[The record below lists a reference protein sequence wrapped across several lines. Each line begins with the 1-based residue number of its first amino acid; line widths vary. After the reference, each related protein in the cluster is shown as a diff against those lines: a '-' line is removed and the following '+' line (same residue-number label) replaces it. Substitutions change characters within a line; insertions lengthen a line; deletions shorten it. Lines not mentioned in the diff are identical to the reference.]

1 MNERTTTRST
11 HILLY
16 DARRENFSRL
26 RRKESREEIL
36 EKKNGTRC
44 EYRSS
49 ERGGVSTAI
58 RCVFAL
64 KIRFFFFPSLVAFSL
79 VKFFLSSVLS
89 LSLSLFFC
97 CCYLRMMIISLFF
110 DVAFGRTS
118 GVVVF
123 SRSRKREK
131 EYIWGWWFSSSLKRK
146 ERDEL
151 RRRSHSRNPIE
162 EPTHSEVILIS
173 SLSLLIFFLKQQTG
187 CPRRLGGDEIGQ
199 SLGLSPVCPDDSNT
213 HRRFISR
220 VSKVGRRHRQS
231 RETTHVRGNRKRAI
245 RVSTV
250 GKWNHVFTVSHE

>member
-1 MNERTTTRST
+1 M
-11 HILLY
+11 
-16 DARRENFSRL
+16 
-26 RRKESREEIL
+26 
-36 EKKNGTRC
+36 
-44 EYRSS
+44 
-49 ERGGVSTAI
+49 STAI
-58 RCVFAL
+58 RCVFAR
-64 KIRFFFFPSLVAFSL
+64 IRFFFFPSLVALSL
-79 VKFFLSSVLS
+79 VKFFLSVLS
-89 LSLSLFFC
+89 LSLSLSFC

-131 EYIWGWWFSSSLKRK
+131 NIYGWWFSSSLKRK

-162 EPTHSEVILIS
+162 EQTHSEVILIS
-173 SLSLLIFFLKQQTG
+173 SLSLLTFFLKQQTG

>member
-1 MNERTTTRST
+1 MRFRAYSFLFFSFS
-11 HILLY
+11 HIL
-16 DARRENFSRL
+16 SRQ
-26 RRKESREEIL
+26 IL
-36 EKKNGTRC
+36 SV
-44 EYRSS
+44 RS
-49 ERGGVSTAI
+49 
-58 RCVFAL
+58 
-64 KIRFFFFPSLVAFSL
+64 FSL
-79 VKFFLSSVLS
+79 SFSLLLLLLSPDDDHLSVLRCCV
-89 LSLSLFFC
+89 LRNVGCRRLFAV
-97 CCYLRMMIISLFF
+97 SEK
-110 DVAFGRTS
+110 
-118 GVVVF
+118 
-123 SRSRKREK
+123 RKRI
-131 EYIWGWWFSSSLKRK
+131 YGWWFSSSLKRK

-162 EPTHSEVILIS
+162 EPTHSEVILTS
-173 SLSLLIFFLKQQTG
+173 SLSLLTFFLKQQTG

>member
-1 MNERTTTRST
+1 MNERTTRDAS
-11 HILLY
+11 HY
-16 DARRENFSRL
+16 DATRRENFSRP
-26 RRKESREEIL
+26 RRKESREEIVR
-36 EKKNGTRC
+36 KKNGTRC
-44 EYRSS
+44 DYRSS
-49 ERGGVSTAI
+49 ERGVVSTAI

-64 KIRFFFFPSLVAFSL
+64 KIRFFFFSFSHILSRQILSLVRSFSL
-79 VKFFLSSVLS
+79 SFSLLLLLLSPDDDHLSVLRCCVWKNVGCRR
-89 LSLSLFFC
+89 LFAVSEKRKRI
-97 CCYLRMMIISLFF
+97 YM
-110 DVAFGRTS
+110 

-123 SRSRKREK
+123 
-131 EYIWGWWFSSSLKRK
+131 IFVKRK

-162 EPTHSEVILIS
+162 EPTHSEVILIF
-173 SLSLLIFFLKQQTG
+173 SLSLLTFFLKQQTG

>member
-1 MNERTTTRST
+1 MLLL
-11 HILLY
+11 LLY
-16 DARRENFSRL
+16 IYINTLLYCFIVVVVHRRSRL
-26 RRKESREEIL
+26 LSVAPVSKSFFNL
-36 EKKNGTRC
+36 
-44 EYRSS
+44 
-49 ERGGVSTAI
+49 RG
-58 RCVFAL
+58 VF
-64 KIRFFFFPSLVAFSL
+64 FHTTHHAFSSKL
-79 VKFFLSSVLS
+79 LHRF
-89 LSLSLFFC
+89 
-97 CCYLRMMIISLFF
+97 SLFF
-110 DVAFGRTS
+110 DVAFGGTS

-162 EPTHSEVILIS
+162 EPTHSEVILTS

>member
-1 MNERTTTRST
+1 MRFRAYSFLFFSFS
-11 HILLY
+11 HIL
-16 DARRENFSRL
+16 SRQ
-26 RRKESREEIL
+26 IL
-36 EKKNGTRC
+36 SV
-44 EYRSS
+44 RS
-49 ERGGVSTAI
+49 
-58 RCVFAL
+58 
-64 KIRFFFFPSLVAFSL
+64 FSL
-79 VKFFLSSVLS
+79 SFSLLLLLLSPDDDHLYVLRCCVWRNVGCRR
-89 LSLSLFFC
+89 LFAVSEKRKRI
-97 CCYLRMMIISLFF
+97 YM
-110 DVAFGRTS
+110 

-123 SRSRKREK
+123 
-131 EYIWGWWFSSSLKRK
+131 IFVKRK

>member
-11 HILLY
+11 HTLLY

-58 RCVFAL
+58 RCVFAR
-64 KIRFFFFPSLVAFSL
+64 IRFFFFPSLTFSL
-79 VKFFLSSVLS
+79 VKFFLSVLS
-89 LSLSLFFC
+89 LSLSLSFC
-97 CCYLRMMIISLFF
+97 CCYLRMMIVSLFF
-110 DVAFGRTS
+110 DVAFGGTS

-173 SLSLLIFFLKQQTG
+173 SLSL
-187 CPRRLGGDEIGQ
+187 
-199 SLGLSPVCPDDSNT
+199 S
-213 HRRFISR
+213 
-220 VSKVGRRHRQS
+220 
-231 RETTHVRGNRKRAI
+231 
-245 RVSTV
+245 
-250 GKWNHVFTVSHE
+250 

>member
-1 MNERTTTRST
+1 MLRLEERRVSSSFRG
-11 HILLY
+11 LG
-16 DARRENFSRL
+16 
-26 RRKESREEIL
+26 K
-36 EKKNGTRC
+36 EKKNI
-44 EYRSS
+44 Y
-49 ERGGVSTAI
+49 
-58 RCVFAL
+58 
-64 KIRFFFFPSLVAFSL
+64 
-79 VKFFLSSVLS
+79 
-89 LSLSLFFC
+89 
-97 CCYLRMMIISLFF
+97 
-110 DVAFGRTS
+110 
-118 GVVVF
+118 
-123 SRSRKREK
+123 
-131 EYIWGWWFSSSLKRK
+131 GWWFSSSLKRK

-173 SLSLLIFFLKQQTG
+173 SLSLIFFLKQQTG

>member
-1 MNERTTTRST
+1 MNERATTTTDDSYYYT
-11 HILLY
+11 T
-16 DARRENFSRL
+16 RRENFPRP

-58 RCVFAL
+58 RCVFAR
-64 KIRFFFFPSLVAFSL
+64 IRFFFFPSLTFSL
-79 VKFFLSSVLS
+79 VKFFLSVLS
-89 LSLSLFFC
+89 LSLSLSFC
-97 CCYLRMMIISLFF
+97 CCYLRMMIVSLFF
-110 DVAFGRTS
+110 DVAFGGTS

-162 EPTHSEVILIS
+162 EPTHSEVILTS